1 MIFYTQP
8 YRFPNKFTT
17 NVMNLTVDID
27 GINIIENS
35 NNAYSFMHS
44 PVRC

>member
-17 NVMNLTVDID
+17 DVVNLFFMTRVD
-27 GINIIENS
+27 S
-35 NNAYSFMHS
+35 A
-44 PVRC
+44 